1 MRLVELTRCEPVT
14 SVTKRDLPTATGL
27 VIIILLIIIMPQWYR
42 YTIGLTTYRLY
53 NALYTYIYIHIQTCL
68 FFHVALENY
77 ILY

>member
-27 VIIILLIIIMPQWYR
+27 VIIILLIILMPQC

-53 NALYTYIYIHIQTCL
+53 RYIYIYISIQPC
-68 FFHVALENY
+68 FFSDVALENMS
-77 ILY
+77 